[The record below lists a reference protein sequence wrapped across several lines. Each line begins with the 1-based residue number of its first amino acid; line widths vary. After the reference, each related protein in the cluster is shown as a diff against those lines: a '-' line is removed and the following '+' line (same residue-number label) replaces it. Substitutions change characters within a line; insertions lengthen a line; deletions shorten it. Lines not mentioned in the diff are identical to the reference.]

1 MIRAFIAACFLL
13 MVACAT
19 HDSRWS
25 AYNSA
30 NQGFKNTGQI
40 EYNGIG
46 GSGRQADT
54 LPENGLGGSGNTPD
68 INLHQAQANGLG
80 GSGRQAPDIIENGL
94 GGSGKQA
101 SGKAAILGPISA
113 FGSIWVNDRHIQL
126 PNSTEYLIAGN
137 NAQRS
142 DLRLGQVVAVLAD
155 SLDDSDYQA
164 LEVHLMFNVIG
175 KLETIEL
182 TESEKGDQQPTKLA
196 LMGQTVL
203 IDNDTRIVNHTGERL
218 TQRQLQS
225 GEQIAISGLRM
236 PNQEIKA
243 TLLIV
248 QSPHKIQ
255 LAGPVSAID
264 GQYWIGQQKLSFN
277 NQPELDQ
284 PIRMH
289 GDLRDGLFVVN
300 DWAPLPH
307 DRIFELADEVWLEGF
322 PLSDAEF
329 FIEGFEVQLPEF
341 TDDLFDPNDSMRIGI
356 DMDDQAFWMDHE
368 PPEDDIQWQ
377 QQDDWQQ
384 DEGFMRRGPEPEDPE
399 FQNQEFHDQEFRDQ
413 EFHDSDF
420 NEPYYEE
427 PGFEDQGFE
436 DQGFDDHDYYLPEQN
451 HHDDYYPD
459 DYYPYDNNPPPRPP
473 QH

>member
-1 MIRAFIAACFLL
+1 MIRALIAICFVLI
-13 MVACAT
+13 ASCAT

-46 GSGRQADT
+46 GSGRQADP

-94 GGSGKQA
+94 GGSGKA

-126 PNSTEYLIAGN
+126 PDSTEYLIAGKD
-137 NAQRS
+137 AQRS

-155 SLDDSDYQA
+155 SIDDSDYQA

-175 KLETIEL
+175 TLESIEL
-182 TESEKGDQQPTKLA
+182 AANDKGDQQPTKLA

-203 IDNDTRIVNHTGERL
+203 INNDTRIVNYAGKRL
-218 TQRQLQS
+218 TQQQLKS
-225 GEQIAISGLRM
+225 GQRIAISGLRM
-236 PNQEIKA
+236 PNQEVKA
-243 TLLIV
+243 TLVIA
-248 QSPHKIQ
+248 QSQHKVQ

-264 GQYWIGQQKLSFN
+264 GQYWIGQQKLSFT
-277 NQPELDQ
+277 NQPQLDQ

-289 GDLRDGLFVVN
+289 GDLRNGLFFVD

-329 FIEGFEVQLPEF
+329 FIEGFEVQLPDF

-356 DMDDQAFWMDHE
+356 DMDDQEFWMDHE
-368 PPEDDIQWQ
+368 PPEDDMNWQ

-384 DEGFMRRGPEPEDPE
+384 DEGFMRRGPESHDTD
-399 FQNQEFHDQEFRDQ
+399 FQEQDFQDQE
-413 EFHDSDF
+413 F
-420 NEPYYEE
+420 NEPYYEGQE
-427 PGFEDQGFE
+427 FEGQDFE
-436 DQGFDDHDYYLPEQN
+436 SPDFDDHDFYLPEHD

-459 DYYPYDNNPPPRPP
+459 DYYLYDNNPPPRPQP
-473 QH
+473 

>member
-1 MIRAFIAACFLL
+1 MIRALIAICFVLITS
-13 MVACAT
+13 CAT

-80 GSGRQAPDIIENGL
+80 GSGRQAPDLIENGL

-126 PNSTEYLIAGN
+126 PDSTEYLIADKD
-137 NAQRS
+137 AQRS

-175 KLETIEL
+175 TLESIEL
-182 TESEKGDQQPTKLA
+182 AANDNGDQQPTKLA

-203 IDNDTRIVNHTGERL
+203 LDNDTRIVNHAGERL
-218 TQRQLQS
+218 TQQQLKS
-225 GEQIAISGLRM
+225 GQRIAISGLRM
-236 PNQEIKA
+236 PNQEVKA
-243 TLLIV
+243 TLVIT
-248 QSPHKIQ
+248 QSQHKVQ

-277 NQPELDQ
+277 QLPELDQ
-284 PIRMH
+284 PLRMH
-289 GDLRDGLFVVN
+289 GDLRDGLFIVD

-307 DRIFELADEVWLEGF
+307 YRIFELADEVWLEGF

-329 FIEGFEVQLPEF
+329 FIEGFEVQLPDF

-356 DMDDQAFWMDHE
+356 DMDDQEFWMDHE
-368 PPEDDIQWQ
+368 PPEDDMHWQ

-384 DEGFMRRGPEPEDPE
+384 DEGFMRRVPESHDTD
-399 FQNQEFHDQEFRDQ
+399 FQEQE
-413 EFHDSDF
+413 F
-420 NEPYYEE
+420 NEPYHDE
-427 PGFEDQGFE
+427 PGFEDHGFEDYGYE
-436 DQGFDDHDYYLPEQN
+436 DQGFEHQDFDDHDFYLPEHY

-459 DYYPYDNNPPPRPP
+459 DYYPYDNNPPPRPQP
-473 QH
+473 

>member
-1 MIRAFIAACFLL
+1 MIRALIATCFVLI
-13 MVACAT
+13 ASCAT
-19 HDSRWS
+19 HDSHWS

-40 EYNGIG
+40 EYNGMG

-94 GGSGKQA
+94 GGSGK
-101 SGKAAILGPISA
+101 AAILGPISA

-126 PNSTEYLIAGN
+126 PESTEYLIAGKD
-137 NAQRS
+137 AQRS

-155 SLDDSDYQA
+155 SIDDSDYQA

-175 KLETIEL
+175 TLETIEL
-182 TESEKGDQQPTKLA
+182 AASDKGDQQPTKLA

-203 IDNDTRIVNHTGERL
+203 INNDTRIVNHAGERL
-218 TQRQLQS
+218 TQQQLKS
-225 GEQIAISGLRM
+225 GQRIAISGLRM
-236 PNQEIKA
+236 PNQEVKA
-243 TLLIV
+243 TLVIA
-248 QSPHKIQ
+248 QSQHKVQ
-255 LAGPVSAID
+255 LAGPVSVID

-277 NQPELDQ
+277 QRPELDQ
-284 PIRMH
+284 PLRMH
-289 GDLRDGLFVVN
+289 GDLRDGLFIVD

-329 FIEGFEVQLPEF
+329 FIEGFEVQLPDF

-356 DMDDQAFWMDHE
+356 DMDDQEFWMDHE
-368 PPEDDIQWQ
+368 PPEDDMHWQ

-384 DEGFMRRGPEPEDPE
+384 DEGFMRRGPESHDTD
-399 FQNQEFHDQEFRDQ
+399 FQEQDFQDQE
-413 EFHDSDF
+413 F
-420 NEPYYEE
+420 NEPYYEGQE
-427 PGFEDQGFE
+427 FEGQDFE
-436 DQGFDDHDYYLPEQN
+436 SPDFDDHDFYLPEHD

-459 DYYPYDNNPPPRPP
+459 DYYPYDNNPPPRPQP
-473 QH
+473 